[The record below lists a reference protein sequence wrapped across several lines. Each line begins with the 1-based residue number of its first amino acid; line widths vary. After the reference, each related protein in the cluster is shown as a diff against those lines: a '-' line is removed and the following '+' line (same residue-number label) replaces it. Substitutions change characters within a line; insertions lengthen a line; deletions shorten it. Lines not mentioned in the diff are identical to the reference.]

1 MNQKKSSSA
10 GRLWVIIF
18 IIALIEFL
26 YIIFVQPKPQPCP
39 VKVEGKIED
48 MLINIA
54 APITASLPEKVIV
67 FPVDADDRTG
77 SVKVKSGD
85 YEQIINV
92 SIPFYYD
99 KNALEILK
107 ETASIGNVSFVELKG
122 KEAQKPTKT
131 DEEII
136 SILNGAQDTENNLF
150 SIDKAGISGSAD
162 QKFITIP
169 VKFKIY
175 KTGLYKFGLNGK
187 LEKAKLVNSNGEEKV
202 KIADAMFT
210 VDAKSQ
216 AKVQILEKWNRFSQN
231 FYIEVMDA
239 TKPEQD
245 ATKPP
250 KVQVYPK

>member
-1 MNQKKSSSA
+1 MNQKKSSGT
-10 GRLWVIIF
+10 GRLWVVIF

-26 YIIFVQPKPQPCP
+26 YIVFVQPKPQPCP

-48 MLINIA
+48 LLVNIA
-54 APITASLPEKVIV
+54 APITASLPDKVIV

-77 SVKVKSGD
+77 SVKGKSGD
-85 YEQIINV
+85 YEQMINI

-107 ETASIGNVSFVELKG
+107 ETASISSVSYVELKG

-136 SILNGAQDTENNLF
+136 SILNGSADTENNLF
-150 SIDKAGISGSAD
+150 SIDKAGIASSPD
-162 QKFITIP
+162 QKFINIP

-175 KTGLYKFGLNGK
+175 KTGLYKFALNGK
-187 LEKAKLVNSNGEEKV
+187 LEKAKLVNNSGEEKI
-202 KIADAMFT
+202 KIADALFT
-210 VDAKSQ
+210 VDTKSQ

-239 TKPEQD
+239 TKPETQGVM
-245 ATKPP
+245 AP
-250 KVQVYPK
+250 KVEVHPK